1 MAQLSK
7 GVKLKMASEALTDM
21 LSFPDLGGDTDQVET
36 TTLDNANRTYIPG
49 LKDYGDF
56 EFEFNYEK
64 TQYQKLD
71 TAAKSN
77 EASEWSIEFPTGE
90 SFAFSGV
97 PSVRINGV
105 GIGEVITY
113 TLKISLSSDVTFS
126 AGA

>member
-1 MAQLSK
+1 M
-7 GVKLKMASEALTDM
+7 
-21 LSFPDLGGDTDQVET
+21 
-36 TTLDNANRTYIPG
+36 
-49 LKDYGDF
+49 KDYGDF

-71 TAAKSN
+71 EAAKANTS
-77 EASEWSIEFPTGE
+77 SEWSIEFPTGE

>member
-7 GVKLKMASEALTDM
+7 GVKLKMAEEALTDM

-71 TAAKSN
+71 TAAKAN

-90 SFAFSGV
+90 SFTFSGV